1 MSAKLINLASND
13 YFLAM
18 RDMPNFFL
26 DQTNGD
32 VLSDTANVDVLSDT
46 VNVHPLVLEML
57 N

>member
-13 YFLAM
+13 YFLAT
-18 RDMPNFFL
+18 RDMPKFFL
-26 DQTNGD
+26 DQTNVD

-46 VNVHPLVLEML
+46 ANVHPLVLEML